1 MKKLSLLILMITFC
15 GFGAMAQNT
24 AATPEQ
30 RATMMTEKMNK
41 QANFTAEQKAQVQ
54 NINLEAAQKLQVVR
68 QEAQAGTISPATAK
82 ERRQTINQERENK
95 IVAILTPEQRTKYNR
110 MQSRRSANSSNA
122 NLPNTLKS
130 K

>member
-110 MQSRRSANSSNA
+110 MQSKRSANSSNA